1 MGNIKSLYYLTYQS
15 FPADTA
21 NSIQTISNIKYL
33 TKNGIDVTLF
43 FPLREAESND
53 NLNKIKEKYSV
64 NVEFKSLG
72 IKHNFPFGKLNF
84 FNPLFFL
91 ISHYLWTKKTVQQ
104 IIEKYPKPDVFF
116 TRSDW
121 VFYFLSKRNLNVIF
135 EYHQYSKLRNYLIK
149 KSIKNK
155 KAKIIFLN
163 NNLYE
168 DFKNK
173 NTLGERYEILQ
184 NGVDFEK
191 FQSKAQKNKN
201 EIVFVG
207 KLTRFN
213 KSRNIDFIIESLKK
227 LNTNYKLKI
236 VGASSD
242 EIKTLKKLTD
252 NKNIDKNITF
262 YNRLSHIETIK
273 HLMSA
278 EIGILINSE
287 SNSHSLKYTSPIKY
301 FEYLA
306 AELKILAVDF
316 DSHRKLPF
324 SENIVFFQNKDF
336 ISFKLALEKIH
347 NFKYIDKSALEEIS
361 LDSRAKNII
370 KLASS

>member
-1 MGNIKSLYYLTYQS
+1 MDNIKSLYYLTYQS

-43 FPLREAESND
+43 FPLREAGSDD

-64 NVEFKSLG
+64 NVEFKIFG
-72 IKHNFPFGKLNF
+72 IKHNFPFGKINF

-104 IIEKYPKPDVFF
+104 IVEKYPKPDVFF

-149 KSIKNK
+149 KSLKNK